1 MTFAQILP
9 QVANGLV
16 LGSMYALV
24 AIGFSLVLGSLH
36 RLNLAH
42 PEMFMLGGFVALV
55 GSQYGLPAWLGG
67 LAAFGVGGVAGLTV
81 ERISFRGG
89 IGGDAED
96 VAALSS
102 VAVGVVLVDLVQK
115 IWGTEPVPLVETAAA
130 WSVRLLGVRFTG
142 VQLGIVAAAFA
153 LMAVLHLVLR
163 RTRLG
168 RAIRAVAENPAH
180 ATLLGIDARRTTQ
193 MVFLL
198 SAGLGAVAGFML
210 ALRLGTAS
218 SDIGFG
224 FGLKAL
230 AVMAIGGMA
239 DLRGAVAGGLIIGVV
254 ESLAVQ
260 FGLGRLA
267 DLSVWALL
275 ILVLVLRPQGLFG
288 GPVAA
293 VRA

>member
-67 LAAFGVGGVAGLTV
+67 LAAFGVGGVAGLMV

-115 IWGTEPVPLVETAAA
+115 IWGTEPVPLVETAATA
-130 WSVRLLGVRFTG
+130 
-142 VQLGIVAAAFA
+142 GI
-153 LMAVLHLVLR
+153 
-163 RTRLG
+163 
-168 RAIRAVAENPAH
+168 
-180 ATLLGIDARRTTQ
+180 
-193 MVFLL
+193 
-198 SAGLGAVAGFML
+198 GLTEL
-210 ALRLGTAS
+210 
-218 SDIGFG
+218 
-224 FGLKAL
+224 
-230 AVMAIGGMA
+230 
-239 DLRGAVAGGLIIGVV
+239 
-254 ESLAVQ
+254 EE
-260 FGLGRLA
+260 
-267 DLSVWALL
+267 ALL
-275 ILVLVLRPQGLFG
+275 LQVQAMGGNCLLVIPLTINIISAQLIVILMTEFFK
-288 GPVAA
+288 
-293 VRA
+293 